1 MSKATADL
9 YDEHADTV
17 RTCALQFRDFGG
29 RRRFSGPV
37 RTVQCLRDNQ
47 LFRSLLDEP
56 GHGAVAV
63 VDGGGSL
70 ETALLG
76 DMIAS
81 KGARNGWAGCV
92 IVGAVRDTQEL
103 ACIDFGVKA
112 LGVNPA
118 KSSKAGLGSVNQAVE
133 VGGLMIHPG
142 DWIYCDEDGILV
154 SPVELA

>member
-1 MSKATADL
+1 VSKATADL
-9 YDEHADTV
+9 YDEHSDTV
-17 RTCALQFRDFGG
+17 RTCSLQFRDFGG

-37 RTVQCLRDNQ
+37 RTVKCLRDNQ

-56 GHGAVAV
+56 GNGAVAV

-70 ETALLG
+70 DSALLG
-76 DMIAS
+76 DVIAG
-81 KGARNGWAGCV
+81 KGARNGWSGCV
-92 IVGAVRDTQEL
+92 IVGAVRDSMEL
-103 ACIDFGVKA
+103 ARIDFGVKA

-118 KSSKAGLGSVNQAVE
+118 KSSKAGLGSVDQAVE
-133 VGGLMIHPG
+133 MGGVKIRPG